1 MTERTVDDDK
11 AVAPP
16 TEADQPTRLPWRK
29 PTVDR
34 LSLSRTDAAHTTTPD
49 LEGLS

>member
-1 MTERTVDDDK
+1 MTEPTVDDDK

-16 TEADQPTRLPWRK
+16 TETDPPNRLPWQK
-29 PTVDR
+29 PVVRR